1 MTTKT
6 RLVVDGVFFQR
17 AQTGIACVWRSIL
30 PGLAR
35 RMDVILL
42 DRGNCPAINGV
53 EVIPFPSLVT
63 GTVPPTAAESLALEA
78 ICRHYTA
85 DVFAST
91 YYSTCAGTPAI
102 QLVHDMIP
110 EVMGFD
116 LSARDWLEKDAAM
129 LYGRAHVCVSNQT
142 REDLLKF
149 YPEIAA
155 DRVTVAHC
163 EIDQDVFRKRST
175 EEVDAFREAYGLS
188 RPYLM
193 VVGTCMHNGGYKKN
207 EAHLVDAL
215 AGMPPRKGLTV
226 LFVGGELDIPELL
239 MGGRQVLTQR
249 VELSDDELSRA
260 YCGAEALVY
269 PSLYEGFGL
278 PVAEAMACGCP
289 VITTQ
294 QGSLAE
300 VAADAAILVSGHD
313 LTEMRAALQKVREPT
328 TRARLAAAGSKRA
341 RAFCWDA
348 MADHV
353 AVCIEQLAAEAREGR
368 HAEFLSEWADLRRLQ
383 ADVDF

>member
-1 MTTKT
+1 MTTKN
-6 RLVVDGVFFQR
+6 RLVVDGIFFQR
-17 AQTGIACVWRSIL
+17 AQTGIARVWRAIL

-42 DRGNCPAINGV
+42 DRGNCPKIEGV
-53 EVIPFPSLVT
+53 EAIPFPSFVN
-63 GTVPPTAAESLALEA
+63 GTVPPTAAESEALEA
-78 ICRHYTA
+78 ICRHYAA

-110 EVMGFD
+110 EVMGYD

-163 EIDQDVFRKRST
+163 GIDHDVFRTRPP
-175 EEVDAFREAYGLS
+175 EEVATFRKAHGLS
-188 RPYLM
+188 GPYLM
-193 VVGTCMHNGGYKKN
+193 VVGTRMHNGGYKN
-207 EAHLVDAL
+207 GTHLVDAL
-215 AGMPPRKGLTV
+215 AGMPQRDGLTV

-249 VELSDDELSRA
+249 VELSDDDLSRA

-289 VITTQ
+289 VITTRR
-294 QGSLAE
+294 GSLAE

-313 LTEMRAALQKVREPT
+313 LTEMRTALQKVREPA
-328 TRARLAAAGSKRA
+328 TRAHLAAAGSKRA
-341 RAFCWDA
+341 RTFCWDA

-353 AVCIEQLAAEAREGR
+353 AVRIEQLTAEAREGR
-368 HAEFLSEWADLRRLQ
+368 HAGFLSEWADLRRLQ